1 MNKLIEIPIYQK
13 QNLTIEEAAVY
24 SNIGQSKLR
33 ELTDN
38 DSCRFVIWVGKK
50 RLRELTDND
59 SCRFVIWV
67 GKKRL
72 IKRKLFDEYI
82 DKQFSI

>member
-1 MNKLIEIPIYQK
+1 MNKPIDIPIYQK

-38 DSCRFVIWVGKK
+38 DSCRFVIQITGA
-50 RLRELTDND
+50 
-59 SCRFVIWV
+59 
-67 GKKRL
+67 
-72 IKRKLFDEYI
+72 Y
-82 DKQFSI
+82 

>member
-1 MNKLIEIPIYQK
+1 MNKPIEIPIYQK

-50 RLRELTDND
+50 RL
-59 SCRFVIWV
+59 
-67 GKKRL
+67 
-72 IKRKLFDEYI
+72 IK
-82 DKQFSI
+82 